1 MSDGDTLANRQ
12 LDEYRIVA
20 LLGQGGMARVYLA
33 EDVRLGR
40 RVAIKVIDRPY
51 REERAYVERF
61 EREAQAI
68 ARLEH
73 PHIVRLYR
81 YGETSRLLYMAM
93 QYVEG
98 ADLGAILDS
107 YRREGRLMPPR
118 DALAIVRD
126 VGAALDYAHQKG
138 VIHRDLKPSNILL
151 SLDGQAYLTDF
162 GLALLATTKTLGQTF
177 GTPHYISPEQ
187 ATSSDEVLPQSDLYS
202 LGVILYE
209 MFTGTLPFSGGGPL
223 EIALRHSN
231 EPPPDPRQRRPDLE
245 PAVAGVILK
254 AMAKAPAERYQ
265 SGAALAH
272 ALERALS
279 GRPVTTV
286 VAPSRSL
293 TERVTDVYD
302 SGLATRAAVPDLGDS
317 TLPTAPFRLEELDAV
332 SEPLRVAPAVVPP
345 AVVPRGQPA
354 RPARNYRPVLLGAV
368 LLLTICLAT
377 ALALLATRGDDA
389 LAALFG
395 PSDGSTA
402 TATAASAAASPSQP
416 VTPTLGRP
424 AANPPATT
432 PSVAPPTPTTPPN
445 PNEPVDVIRV
455 VTRRDETLFL
465 INNTSAP
472 VRLAGFQIGEG
483 EGAIRGVEWE
493 VVSLAPGECVS
504 VWKEQG
510 NPEAPDVDCDWV
522 GTRVTRHS
530 RDVFWNNPFAVYY
543 RETLLGTCQESCTMT
558 IP

>member
-1 MSDGDTLANRQ
+1 MSDGDTLTNRQ

-40 RVAIKVIDRPY
+40 NVAIKVIDRPF
-51 REERAYVERF
+51 REEPAYVERF

-98 ADLGAILDS
+98 ADLGSILDS
-107 YRREGRLMPPR
+107 YRREERLIPPR

-126 VGAALDYAHQKG
+126 VGSALDYAHQKG

-187 ATSSDEVLPQSDLYS
+187 AASSEGALPQSDLYS

-209 MFTGTLPFSGGGPL
+209 MFTGTLPFGGRGPL
-223 EIALRHSN
+223 EIALQHRD
-231 EPPPDPRQRRPDLE
+231 EAPPDPRQRRADLD
-245 PAVAGVILK
+245 PAIAGVILK
-254 AMAKAPAERYQ
+254 AMAKSPAGRYQ
-265 SGAALAH
+265 SGAALTH

-293 TERVTDVYD
+293 AERVTDVYD
-302 SGLATRAAVPDLGDS
+302 VGLATRAAVSSLGDG
-317 TLPTAPFRLEELDAV
+317 TLPTTPFRFEELDAAG
-332 SEPLRVAPAVVPP
+332 EPVPIAPVPPVPP
-345 AVVPRGQPA
+345 AAQPRKN
-354 RPARNYRPVLLGAV
+354 RPILLGVV
-368 LLLTICLAT
+368 LVLTICLAT
-377 ALALLATRGDDA
+377 ALAFLATRGDET
-389 LAALFG
+389 LGALFA
-395 PSDGSTA
+395 PPTTETPPGSTPPGA
-402 TATAASAAASPSQP
+402 VSSLPPA
-416 VTPTLGRP
+416 TPTLGAP
-424 AANPPATT
+424 IVNLPTATLPP
-432 PSVAPPTPTTPPN
+432 VEPTSTSPPN
-445 PNEPVDVIRV
+445 PNEPVNVIQI

-465 INNTSAP
+465 VNNTSAP
-472 VRLAGFQIGEG
+472 IRLAGFQIGEG

-493 VVSLAPGECVS
+493 LVSLAPGECVS

-510 NPEAPDVDCDWV
+510 NPEAPDVDCVWV

-530 RDVFWNNPFAVYY
+530 RDVFWSNPFSVYY
-543 RETLLGTCQESCTMT
+543 RDSLLGACQESCTMAL
-558 IP
+558 P